1 MKILLVST
9 GGGGGNILRSIK
21 ALFRQDLALAQKT
34 DTRYADRVRRALTTR
49 FLDTNEFS
57 LADVPAEERVLIG
70 AQTTRRLGSRHNP
83 EVAAAALEESRAE
96 VAALFRDYAVIVL
109 IGTGGKGTGAGT
121 MFPLARMAREQRKLV
136 IPIFVRPS
144 FEWHEVDKRR
154 YDHALHAVDQFD
166 AAGIRLIEILN
177 DRGYSQT
184 SPAPQ
189 SVVWERM
196 NVPIA
201 RGLRGLLY
209 VLSDLSQVDPSDLCA
224 LAAGPGRFRIGFG
237 ELEPAAGIDPTDAQI
252 DEACRQCWDNDYYSF
267 SKPAGTSLICIQGD
281 WSNIADGKIKRR
293 LGTLAAGMSSA
304 ALSGA
309 ATSASGMP
317 SAGHATEALYN
328 PLYAR
333 AARSPRPW
341 GVTALFAE
349 YTGNHELLDVD
360 WPLVDRMSTTP
371 PVQAVA
377 RERVAAARE
386 RVASARHKDDT
397 PVGGER
403 VADAPEAEV
412 VSEPAPIEGVV
423 AIAPPPAPPSFDTFR
438 DLCLGVNRR
447 DAAAL
452 AIAANGAPSQIPLTC
467 AEVRKLL
474 GTVWFRSV
482 FAQLSQDW
490 RDRILETLLQASPL
504 PDHILRVGRHDA
516 RVSQTNF
523 EELKRLTLETILPD
537 AVRAD
542 LQLLVGVGSLWGV
555 DVVKRFEFAPPS
567 PRESSSRLFSLA
579 AFNPEP

>member
-1 MKILLVST
+1 MKILLAST

-34 DTRYADRVRRALTTR
+34 DARYADRLRRALATR

-57 LADVPAEERVLIG
+57 VADVPDEERLLIG
-70 AQTTRRLGSRHNP
+70 AQKTRRLGSRHNP
-83 EVAAAALEESRAE
+83 DVAREALEESRAD
-96 VAALFRDYAVIVL
+96 VTALFRDYSVIVL

-121 MFPLARMAREQRKLV
+121 MFPLAQIARDQRKLV

-154 YDHALHAVDQFD
+154 YDHALQVIDQFD
-166 AAGIRLIEILN
+166 SARIRLIEILN
-177 DRGYSQT
+177 DRGYSPA
-184 SPAPQ
+184 SPASQ

-209 VLSDLSQVDPSDLCA
+209 VLSDLSQVDPSDLCT

-237 ELEPAAGIDPTDAQI
+237 ELDPAAGVDPTDAQI
-252 DEACRQCWDNDYYSF
+252 EGATRQCWDNGYYSF
-267 SKPAGTSLICIQGD
+267 RKPVGTTLVCIQGD

-293 LGTLAAGMSSA
+293 LGTCAIGDAQESV
-304 ALSGA
+304 
-309 ATSASGMP
+309 
-317 SAGHATEALYN
+317 YN

-333 AARSPRPW
+333 PSHAPRPW

-349 YTGNHELLDVD
+349 HTGIHDPLDVE
-360 WPLVDRMSTTP
+360 WPLDRRVTLPP

-377 RERVAAARE
+377 KERVAAA
-386 RVASARHKDDT
+386 
-397 PVGGER
+397 
-403 VADAPEAEV
+403 ADATVVPAAPEPIAV
-412 VSEPAPIEGVV
+412 VVALEPAP
-423 AIAPPPAPPSFDTFR
+423 APTTFHTFR
-438 DLCLGVNRR
+438 ELCLGVNRR

-452 AIAANGAPSQIPLTC
+452 AIAGNGETSEIPLDC
-467 AEVRKLL
+467 ADVRKLL

-482 FAQLSQDW
+482 FAQLSQEW
-490 RDRILETLLQASPL
+490 RDRMLDTLLQASPL
-504 PDHILRVGRHDA
+504 PDHIVRIGRHNLHASEASYD
-516 RVSQTNF
+516 
-523 EELKRLTLETILPD
+523 ELKRVVTETILPD

-542 LQLLVGVGSLWGV
+542 LQLLVGVGALWGA
-555 DVVKRFEFAPPS
+555 DVMKRFELAPLS

-579 AFNPEP
+579 AFNPEQ

>member
-1 MKILLVST
+1 MKILLAST

-34 DTRYADRVRRALTTR
+34 DARYADRLRRALTTR

-57 LADVPAEERVLIG
+57 VADVPAEERLLIG
-70 AQTTRRLGSRHNP
+70 AQKTRRLGSRHSP
-83 EVAAAALEESRAE
+83 DVAREALEESRTD
-96 VAALFRDYAVIVL
+96 VTALFRDYSVIVL

-121 MFPLARMAREQRKLV
+121 MFPLAQIAREQRKLV

-154 YDHALHAVDQFD
+154 YDHALDVVDQFD
-166 AAGIRLIEILN
+166 SAGIRLIEILN
-177 DRGYSQT
+177 DRGYSPA
-184 SPAPQ
+184 SPASQ

-224 LAAGPGRFRIGFG
+224 LGAGPGRFRIGFG
-237 ELEPAAGIDPTDAQI
+237 ELDPAPGGDPSDAQI
-252 DEACRQCWDNDYYSF
+252 DEASRQCWDNGYYSF
-267 SKPAGTSLICIQGD
+267 TKPVGTSLVCIQGD

-293 LGTLAAGMSSA
+293 LGTWAAGDAEDSV
-304 ALSGA
+304 
-309 ATSASGMP
+309 
-317 SAGHATEALYN
+317 YN

-333 AARSPRPW
+333 SSHAPRPW

-349 YTGNHELLDVD
+349 YTGIHDPLDVD
-360 WPLVDRMSTTP
+360 WPLDSRVSLPP

-377 RERVAAARE
+377 RERVAVAAAE
-386 RVASARHKDDT
+386 
-397 PVGGER
+397 PG
-403 VADAPEAEV
+403 PIEV
-412 VSEPAPIEGVV
+412 VV
-423 AIAPPPAPPSFDTFR
+423 ALEPPPVPTSFQTFR
-438 DLCLGVNRR
+438 ELCLGVNRR
-447 DAAAL
+447 DAAAM
-452 AIAANGAPSQIPLTC
+452 AIAGNGATSEIPLNC

-490 RDRILETLLQASPL
+490 RGRVLDTLLQSSPI
-504 PDHILRVGRHDA
+504 PDHMVRIGRHSI
-516 RVSQTNF
+516 RLSETTY
-523 EELKRLTLETILPD
+523 EELKRVATETVLPD

-542 LQLLVGVGSLWGV
+542 LQLLVGVGTLWGA
-555 DVVKRFEFAPPS
+555 DAIKRFDFAPLP
-567 PRESSSRLFSLA
+567 PRESSNRLFSLA
-579 AFNPEP
+579 AFNPEQ

>member
-34 DTRYADRVRRALTTR
+34 DTRYADRLRRALTTR

-57 LADVPAEERVLIG
+57 LADVPAEERLLIG

-83 EVAAAALEESRAE
+83 EVAAAALEESHSE
-96 VAALFRDYAVIVL
+96 VAALLRDYSVIVL

-154 YDHALHAVDQFD
+154 YDHALHVVDQFD

-177 DRGYSQT
+177 DRAYSQT

-209 VLSDLSQVDPSDLCA
+209 VLSDLSQVDPSDLCT

-237 ELEPAAGIDPTDAQI
+237 ELEPASGVDPTDAQI

-267 SKPAGTSLICIQGD
+267 SKPVGTSLICIQGD
-281 WSNIADGKIKRR
+281 WSNIADGTIKRR
-293 LGTLAAGMSSA
+293 LGTLAAGMSTAAISA
-304 ALSGA
+304 AGLP
-309 ATSASGMP
+309 ASGM
-317 SAGHATEALYN
+317 SAAGTAKETLYN

-333 AARSPRPW
+333 AGRSPRPW

-349 YTGNHELLDVD
+349 HTGNHELLDVD
-360 WPLVDRMSTTP
+360 WPVVDRMSTVP
-371 PVQAVA
+371 PAQAVA
-377 RERVAAARE
+377 RERVAAVAR
-386 RVASARHKDDT
+386 KD
-397 PVGGER
+397 V
-403 VADAPEAEV
+403 
-412 VSEPAPIEGVV
+412 APIEVVV
-423 AIAPPPAPPSFDTFR
+423 AVAPQPAPASFDTFR

-452 AIAANGAPSQIPLTC
+452 AIAANGATSQIPLTC
-467 AEVRKLL
+467 ADVRKLL

-482 FAQLSQDW
+482 FTQLSQDW

-504 PDHILRVGRHDA
+504 PDHVVRIGRHDA

-523 EELKRLTLETILPD
+523 DELKRLTLETILPD

-542 LQLLVGVGSLWGV
+542 LQLLVGVGSLWGAEA
-555 DVVKRFEFAPPS
+555 VKKFEFAPPP
-567 PRESSSRLFSLA
+567 PRESSGRLFSLA

>member
-1 MKILLVST
+1 MKILLAST

-34 DTRYADRVRRALTTR
+34 DARYADRLRRALATR

-57 LADVPAEERVLIG
+57 VADVPAEERLLIG
-70 AQTTRRLGSRHNP
+70 AQKTRRLGSRHSP
-83 EVAAAALEESRAE
+83 DVAREALEESRAD
-96 VAALFRDYAVIVL
+96 VTALFRDYSVIVL

-121 MFPLARMAREQRKLV
+121 MFPLARIAREQRKLV

-154 YDHALHAVDQFD
+154 YDHALEVVDQFD
-166 AAGIRLIEILN
+166 SAGIRLIEILN

-184 SPAPQ
+184 NPASQ

-224 LAAGPGRFRIGFG
+224 MGAGPGRFRIGFG
-237 ELEPAAGIDPTDAQI
+237 ELDPSADGDPTDAQI
-252 DEACRQCWDNDYYSF
+252 DEASRQCWDNSYYSF
-267 SKPAGTSLICIQGD
+267 TKPVGTSLVCIQGD

-293 LGTLAAGMSSA
+293 LGTWAAGNVDDSV
-304 ALSGA
+304 
-309 ATSASGMP
+309 
-317 SAGHATEALYN
+317 YN

-333 AARSPRPW
+333 SAHAPRPW

-349 YTGNHELLDVD
+349 HTGIHQPLDVD
-360 WPLVDRMSTTP
+360 WPLESRVALPP

-377 RERVAAARE
+377 RDRVAVAAQTTR
-386 RVASARHKDDT
+386 A
-397 PVGGER
+397 VG
-403 VADAPEAEV
+403 
-412 VSEPAPIEGVV
+412 EPAPIAVTV
-423 AIAPPPAPPSFDTFR
+423 ALEPPPAATSFQTFR

-447 DAAAL
+447 DAAAI
-452 AIAANGAPSQIPLTC
+452 AIAGNGATSDIPLTC
-467 AEVRKLL
+467 TEVRKLL

-482 FAQLSQDW
+482 FAQLSHDW
-490 RDRILETLLQASPL
+490 RDRLLETLLQSSPV
-504 PDHILRVGRHDA
+504 PDHMVRVGRHSI
-516 RVSQTNF
+516 RTSEMSY
-523 EELKRLTLETILPD
+523 EELKRLATETVLPD

-542 LQLLVGVGSLWGV
+542 VQLLVGVGTLWGTEAI
-555 DVVKRFEFAPPS
+555 KRFEFAPLPA
-567 PRESSSRLFSLA
+567 RESSSRLFSLA
-579 AFNPEP
+579 AFNPEQ

>member
-21 ALFRQDLALAQKT
+21 SLFRQDLALAQKT
-34 DTRYADRVRRALTTR
+34 DTRYADRLRRALTTR

-57 LADVPAEERVLIG
+57 LADVPAEERLLIG

-83 EVAAAALEESRAE
+83 EVAAAALEESHSE
-96 VAALFRDYAVIVL
+96 VAALLRDYSVIVL

-121 MFPLARMAREQRKLV
+121 MFPLARMARDQRKLV

-154 YDHALHAVDQFD
+154 YDHALHVVDQFD

-177 DRGYSQT
+177 DRAYSQT

-209 VLSDLSQVDPSDLCA
+209 VLSDLSQVDPSDLCT

-237 ELEPAAGIDPTDAQI
+237 ELEPAPGVDPTDAQI

-267 SKPAGTSLICIQGD
+267 SKPVGPSLICIQGD
-281 WSNIADGKIKRR
+281 WSNIADGTIKRR
-293 LGTLAAGMSSA
+293 LGTLAAGMSTAAISA
-304 ALSGA
+304 AGL
-309 ATSASGMP
+309 SASGM
-317 SAGHATEALYN
+317 SAAGTAKETLYN

-333 AARSPRPW
+333 AGRSPRPW

-360 WPLVDRMSTTP
+360 WPVVDRISTAP
-371 PVQAVA
+371 PAQAVA
-377 RERVAAARE
+377 RERVAAVAR
-386 RVASARHKDDT
+386 KD
-397 PVGGER
+397 V
-403 VADAPEAEV
+403 
-412 VSEPAPIEGVV
+412 APIEVVV
-423 AIAPPPAPPSFDTFR
+423 AIAPQPAPASFDTFR

-447 DAAAL
+447 DASAL
-452 AIAANGAPSQIPLTC
+452 AIAANGASSQIPLTC
-467 AEVRKLL
+467 ADVRKLL

-482 FAQLSQDW
+482 FTQLSQDW

-504 PDHILRVGRHDA
+504 PDHIVRIGRHDA

-523 EELKRLTLETILPD
+523 DELKRLTLETILPD

-542 LQLLVGVGSLWGV
+542 LQLLVGVGSLWGAEA
-555 DVVKRFEFAPPS
+555 VKKFEVAPPT
-567 PRESSSRLFSLA
+567 PRESSGRLFSLA